1 MSTKNIVIRTPDLSD
16 EQLKK
21 LLPIIENMAKEL
33 VASLGAD
40 NDKVY
45 AEIQNTK
52 EKEWM
57 DNLNTNVRMFRN
69 VKDARLPG
77 GMINPD
83 YMRGKSVYN
92 PKAKVFS
99 KTGTVVGHCYS
110 PAGDDCFV
118 IRPTSGGETQW
129 MVSSCEILNF
139 RVKPGETIAIKRD
152 GVHIVP
158 LEKKK

>member
-1 MSTKNIVIRTPDLSD
+1 MSTKDIVISTPDLSD

-21 LLPIIENMAKEL
+21 LLCIIENMTKEL
-33 VASLGAD
+33 VALLGAD
-40 NDKVY
+40 KERVF

-52 EKEWM
+52 DKKWT
-57 DNLNTNVRMFRN
+57 DNLNSNVRMFRN
-69 VKDARLPG
+69 VKDPRLPD

-83 YMRGKSVYN
+83 YMRGRSVYN

-118 IRPTSGGETQW
+118 IRPTGGGEALW
-129 MVSSCEILNF
+129 MVRSCQILNF
-139 RVKPGETIAIKRD
+139 NVKPGETIVFERNCVRVVPIEKR
-152 GVHIVP
+152 
-158 LEKKK
+158 